1 MIVAHFSLKIVI
13 DDGFA
18 GKGEDGD
25 SDTTMGFFRCGTVS
39 SNPPLWETEVGPLRR
54 YTL

>member
-1 MIVAHFSLKIVI
+1 MIITHFSRKIVI
-13 DDGFA
+13 YDDFV

-25 SDTTMGFFRCGTVS
+25 SDTTMDFLRCGTVS
-39 SNPPLWETEVGPLRR
+39 SNPPLWGTEGGPLRC